1 MTFDRNFKVCEARL
15 ETMLLRAEELNKTM
29 GLALVLAMK
38 ALTANEENLL
48 ASERISSPKALQSER
63 KSEKAT
69 ERSKTST
76 KGGDKPKK
84 QGSKKAKPV
93 EVIEEKTVE
102 ERITELGV
110 DLNDEVPSFVLCY
123 ADNNEMRKLVDQ
135 GVFHL
140 QQRQKQAELDALALV
155 ASRKEALRKQQE
167 QEEEEKAE

>member
-1 MTFDRNFKVCEARL
+1 
-15 ETMLLRAEELNKTM
+15 MLLRAEELNKTL

-48 ASERISSPKALQSER
+48 ASEKISSPKALQSER

-69 ERSKTST
+69 DRSKTST
-76 KGGDKPKK
+76 KGDKPKK

-93 EVIEEKTVE
+93 EVIEAKTVE

-110 DLNDEVPSFVLCY
+110 DLNDEVPSFVLCH
-123 ADNNEMRKLVDQ
+123 ADDNEMRKLVDQ
-135 GVFHL
+135 GVLHS
-140 QQRQKQAELDALALV
+140 QQRQKQAELDALALA